1 MEAEIKLLIP
11 TAQAFDAILS
21 HVKAHEA
28 PRPKLWQNNTFFDS
42 ESGALRAVDFSVRVR
57 RECHLGH
64 AGLTT
69 GPSEVDPGRIVVT
82 LKGPKQRSDEGAEKL
97 SLRSL
102 VVRPEE
108 EVVVDAAA
116 LGGGDLLALLPPS
129 ALVSRAR
136 DALGGAALRRHESFV
151 NVRTSVPWKFETE
164 AGAIDVVLELDATT
178 FVDGDREETQHECEV
193 ELPPARAAEL
203 AGPVAAALKKL
214 LEEAGGEPV
223 KPAKGKRSRCRAFLK
238 AGR

>member
-11 TAQAFDAILS
+11 TEKAFEAIMD
-21 HVKAHEA
+21 HVA
-28 PRPKLWQNNTFFDS
+28 PPGSTPQQVMQRNEFFDS
-42 ESGALRAVDFSVRVR
+42 EGGALRAVDFSLRVR
-57 RECHLGH
+57 REGPMIKSRESHLY
-64 AGLTT
+64 
-69 GPSEVDPGRIVVT
+69 RIVVT
-82 LKGPKQRSDEGAEKL
+82 LKGPKQRSDEGAENL
-97 SLRSL
+97 SLHAL

-108 EVVVDAAA
+108 EVVITGQVE
-116 LGGGDLLALLPPS
+116 LKPGGDLLALLPPS

-136 DALGGAALRRHESFV
+136 AALGDATLQSHESFV
-151 NVRTSVPWKFETE
+151 NVRTSVPWRFGEV
-164 AGAIDVVLELDATT
+164 DVVLELDATT
-178 FVDGDREETQHECEV
+178 FADDDNRVEQQYECEV

>member
-11 TAQAFDAILS
+11 TEQAFDAILS

-28 PRPKLWQNNTFFDS
+28 PRPKLWQNNTSFDS
-42 ESGALRAVDFSVRVR
+42 ESSALRAVDFSLRVR

-97 SLRSL
+97 SLHSL

-116 LGGGDLLALLPPS
+116 LAGGDLLALLPPS

-151 NVRTSVPWKFETE
+151 NVRTSVPWRFGEV
-164 AGAIDVVLELDATT
+164 DVLLELDATT
-178 FVDGDREETQHECEV
+178 FADGDRKETQHECEV

-223 KPAKGKRSRCRAFLK
+223 TPAKGKRSRCRAFLK
-238 AGR
+238 AGSAR

>member
-1 MEAEIKLLIP
+1 M
-11 TAQAFDAILS
+11 
-21 HVKAHEA
+21 
-28 PRPKLWQNNTFFDS
+28 
-42 ESGALRAVDFSVRVR
+42 
-57 RECHLGH
+57 
-64 AGLTT
+64 
-69 GPSEVDPGRIVVT
+69 VT

-97 SLRSL
+97 SLHAL

-108 EVVVDAAA
+108 EVVITPRRWP
-116 LGGGDLLALLPPS
+116 GGDLLALLPPS

-136 DALGGAALRRHESFV
+136 AALGDAALQSHESFV
-151 NVRTSVPWKFETE
+151 NVRTSVPWRFETAE
-164 AGAIDVVLELDATT
+164 AGAIDVLLELDATT
-178 FVDGDREETQHECEV
+178 FADDDRAEQQYECEV

-238 AGR
+238 AGRA

>member
-1 MEAEIKLLIP
+1 MEAEIKLLVP
-11 TAQAFDAILS
+11 TEQAFEAILD
-21 HVKAHEA
+21 HVAGDKAVQQVMQRNE
-28 PRPKLWQNNTFFDS
+28 FFDS
-42 ESGALRAVDFSVRVR
+42 EHGALRAVDFSLRVR
-57 RECHLGH
+57 REGPMIKSRESHLY
-64 AGLTT
+64 
-69 GPSEVDPGRIVVT
+69 RIVIT
-82 LKGPKQRSDEGAEKL
+82 LKGPKQRSDDGAENL
-97 SLRSL
+97 SLHAL

-108 EVVVDAAA
+108 EVVITGQVE
-116 LGGGDLLALLPPS
+116 LKPGGDLLALLPPS

-151 NVRTSVPWKFETE
+151 NVRTSVPWRFGEV
-164 AGAIDVVLELDATT
+164 DVLLELDATT
-178 FVDGDREETQHECEV
+178 FTDGGREETQHECEV

-203 AGPVAAALKKL
+203 AGPVAAALKTL

>member
-11 TAQAFDAILS
+11 TEQAFDAILS

-108 EVVVDAAA
+108 EVVVARHHLDSRVGAAA
-116 LGGGDLLALLPPS
+116 RAHHF
-129 ALVSRAR
+129 AR
-136 DALGGAALRRHESFV
+136 DADAA
-151 NVRTSVPWKFETE
+151 
-164 AGAIDVVLELDATT
+164 
-178 FVDGDREETQHECEV
+178 
-193 ELPPARAAEL
+193 
-203 AGPVAAALKKL
+203 
-214 LEEAGGEPV
+214 
-223 KPAKGKRSRCRAFLK
+223 
-238 AGR
+238 

>member
-11 TAQAFDAILS
+11 TETAFDAILS

-42 ESGALRAVDFSVRVR
+42 ERGAMRSVDFSVRVR

-116 LGGGDLLALLPPS
+116 LAGGDLLALLPPS

-151 NVRTSVPWKFETE
+151 NVRTSVPWRFGEV
-164 AGAIDVVLELDATT
+164 DVLLELDATT
-178 FVDGDREETQHECEV
+178 FTDGGREETQHECEV
-193 ELPPARAAEL
+193 ELPPARAADL

>member
-11 TAQAFDAILS
+11 TEKAFDAILD
-21 HVKAHEA
+21 HVAGDKATQQVMQRNE
-28 PRPKLWQNNTFFDS
+28 FFDS
-42 ESGALRAVDFSVRVR
+42 ERGALRAVDFSLRVR
-57 RECHLGH
+57 REGPMIKSRESHLYH
-64 AGLTT
+64 
-69 GPSEVDPGRIVVT
+69 IVVT

-97 SLRSL
+97 SLHSL

-108 EVVVDAAA
+108 EVVITGQVE
-116 LGGGDLLALLPPS
+116 LKPGGDLLALLPPS

-136 DALGGAALRRHESFV
+136 AALGDATLQSHESFV
-151 NVRTSVPWKFETE
+151 NVRTSVPWRFETAE
-164 AGAIDVVLELDATT
+164 AGAVDVVLELDATT
-178 FVDGDREETQHECEV
+178 FADDDNRVEQQYECEV

-203 AGPVAAALKKL
+203 AGPVAAALKRL

-238 AGR
+238 AVRA

>member
-11 TAQAFDAILS
+11 TEQAFEAILD
-21 HVKAHEA
+21 HVAGDKAVQQVMQRNE
-28 PRPKLWQNNTFFDS
+28 FFDS
-42 ESGALRAVDFSVRVR
+42 EHGALRAVDFSLRVR
-57 RECHLGH
+57 REGPMIKSRESHLY
-64 AGLTT
+64 
-69 GPSEVDPGRIVVT
+69 RIVVT
-82 LKGPKQRSDEGAEKL
+82 LKGPKQRSDEGAEEL
-97 SLRSL
+97 SLHSL

-108 EVVVDAAA
+108 EVVITGQVE
-116 LGGGDLLALLPPS
+116 LKPGGDLLALLPPS

-136 DALGGAALRRHESFV
+136 AALGDAALQSHESFV
-151 NVRTSVPWKFETE
+151 NVRTSVPWRFETAE

-178 FVDGDREETQHECEV
+178 FADDDHRVEQQYECEV

-203 AGPVAAALKKL
+203 AGPVAAALKRL

-238 AGR
+238 AGRAR